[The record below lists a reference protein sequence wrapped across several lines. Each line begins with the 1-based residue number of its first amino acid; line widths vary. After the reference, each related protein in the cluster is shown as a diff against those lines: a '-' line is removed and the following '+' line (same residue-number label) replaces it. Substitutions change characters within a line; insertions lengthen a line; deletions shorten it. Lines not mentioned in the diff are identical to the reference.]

1 MDDTSERRS
10 LVAGGLAKA
19 LNKSG
24 SAIVTAYDATAG
36 LVSKA
41 ADAVTVLKP
50 KGSVGP
56 VFSRGVKLNTKGR
69 LDLKIK
75 DLEKILSSGKKN
87 FKEFE
92 TKYDVFSTILRDLSI
107 LKKQLEKNQT
117 GIEEK
122 ITTLSEQLMEVLESL
137 SSRQSADGLGQTL
150 PTINYVRREHEKIDY
165 EKISDATKE
174 TLRDFEKRL
183 AAFLSV
189 SRDTHH
195 ELRGGSDIGQ
205 AVNES
210 ALSNL
215 SKQIAGI
222 SKAISTL
229 IAATVN
235 IGAQKTDYDKIV
247 SANKDALQDFERRF
261 VPLTVALRDI
271 PSLIGRLEKNQAAV
285 EGKLTGLSKHTVDML
300 SALKGLL
307 AVGAAH
313 KGSMSKADLAK
324 LNFDTI
330 DYEKI
335 ADVSKGA
342 MRDFEK
348 LLVPLASAL
357 REIPSVINRIE
368 QNQTGL
374 ESKLSA
380 LSKQTGNMV
389 SVLNALLA
397 TGAGKSGQ
405 AGDYAKV
412 NFETVDYERIDN
424 AIKSALRGFEN
435 KLATLKSDPA
445 GVSMPMTNTAENT
458 AAIEGKLTELSKQ
471 MGDVVSVLKNFLAVS
486 QRVQSTGEYE
496 KIDYDKLTVERI
508 DYEKIASINSR
519 ILTDLEN
526 KLDSLSSLSNDISI
540 VKSQTKD
547 VQSAVEG
554 KLAGLT
560 SEVTTVKGALVHI
573 IRFLMTMSPKK

>member
-19 LNKSG
+19 LNASG
-24 SAIVTAYDATAG
+24 SALVNVYDTTAG

-56 VFSRGVKLNTKGR
+56 VFRRAVKLNTKGR

-75 DLEKILSSGKKN
+75 DIERILSSGKKN
-87 FKEFE
+87 LKEFE
-92 TKYDVFSTILRDLSI
+92 TKYDVFSTILRDLSM
-107 LKKQLEKNQT
+107 LKKQLEKNQA

-122 ITTLSEQLMEVLESL
+122 ITTLSEQLMDVLESL
-137 SSRQSADGLGQTL
+137 SSRQNADGQGESL
-150 PTINYVRREHEKIDY
+150 PAINYVRREHEKIDY

-174 TLRDFEKRL
+174 TLREFEKRL
-183 AAFLSV
+183 AAFLSAAP
-189 SRDTHH
+189 S
-195 ELRGGSDIGQ
+195 LRGDSDIGH
-205 AVNES
+205 AINES

-222 SKAISTL
+222 SKALSTL
-229 IAATVN
+229 LAATVN
-235 IGAQKTDYDKIV
+235 IGAQKTDYDKITN
-247 SANKDALQDFERRF
+247 ANRDALQDFERRF

-285 EGKLTGLSKHTVDML
+285 EGKLTGLSKHTVEML

-307 AVGAAH
+307 AVGAAQ
-313 KGSMSKADLAK
+313 KGGINKAELSK
-324 LNFDTI
+324 LNFETI

-335 ADVSKGA
+335 ADVSKGS

-368 QNQTGL
+368 NNQAGL
-374 ESKLSA
+374 ENKLSV

-397 TGAGKSGQ
+397 SGAGKS
-405 AGDYAKV
+405 A
-412 NFETVDYERIDN
+412 
-424 AIKSALRGFEN
+424 
-435 KLATLKSDPA
+435 P
-445 GVSMPMTNTAENT
+445 VSSSTPVINTTENT
-458 AAIEGKLTELSKQ
+458 TVIEEKLTELSKQ
-471 MGDVVSVLKNFLAVS
+471 MGDVVSVLRNFLAAS
-486 QRVQSTGEYE
+486 QRVHSTSEYE
-496 KIDYDKLTVERI
+496 KIDYEKLTVERI
-508 DYEKIASINSR
+508 DYEKIASINNG
-519 ILTDLEN
+519 ILTGLEN
-526 KLDSLSSLSNDISI
+526 KLDSLSSLSNDVSI
-540 VKSQTKD
+540 VKTQTKE
-547 VQSAVEG
+547 VQSALEG
-554 KLAGLT
+554 KLTGLT
-560 SEVTTVKGALVHI
+560 GEVTTVKGALVQI
-573 IRFLMTMSPKK
+573 IRFLMNMSPKK

>member
-19 LNKSG
+19 LNASG
-24 SAIVTAYDATAG
+24 SAIVNVYDTTAG

-56 VFSRGVKLNTKGR
+56 VFRRAVKLNTKGR

-75 DLEKILSSGKKN
+75 DIERILSSGKKN

-92 TKYDVFSTILRDLSI
+92 TKYDVFSTILRDLSM
-107 LKKQLEKNQT
+107 LKKQLEKNQA

-122 ITTLSEQLMEVLESL
+122 ITTLSEQLMDVLESL
-137 SSRQSADGLGQTL
+137 SSRQNADGQGESL
-150 PTINYVRREHEKIDY
+150 PAINYVRREHDKIDY
-165 EKISDATKE
+165 EKISDVTKE
-174 TLRDFEKRL
+174 TLREFEKRL

-189 SRDTHH
+189 SRDAAPS
-195 ELRGGSDIGQ
+195 LRGDSDIGH

-222 SKAISTL
+222 SKALSTL
-229 IAATVN
+229 LAATVN
-235 IGAQKTDYDKIV
+235 IGAQKTDYDKITN
-247 SANKDALQDFERRF
+247 ANRDALQDFERRF

-285 EGKLTGLSKHTVDML
+285 EGKLSGLSKHTVEML

-307 AVGAAH
+307 AVGAAQ
-313 KGSMSKADLAK
+313 KGGINKAELSK
-324 LNFDTI
+324 LNFETI

-335 ADVSKGA
+335 ADVSKGS

-368 QNQTGL
+368 NNQTGL
-374 ESKLSA
+374 ENKLSV

-397 TGAGKSGQ
+397 SGAGKS
-405 AGDYAKV
+405 APV
-412 NFETVDYERIDN
+412 
-424 AIKSALRGFEN
+424 S
-435 KLATLKSDPA
+435 S
-445 GVSMPMTNTAENT
+445 SMPVINTTEHT
-458 AAIEGKLTELSKQ
+458 TVIEEKLTELSKQ
-471 MGDVVSVLKNFLAVS
+471 MGDVVSVLGNFLAAS
-486 QRVQSTGEYE
+486 QRVQSTNEYE
-496 KIDYDKLTVERI
+496 KIDYEKFTVERI
-508 DYEKIASINSR
+508 DYEKIASINSG
-519 ILTDLEN
+519 ILIGLEN
-526 KLDSLSSLSNDISI
+526 KLDSLSSLSNDLSI
-540 VKSQTKD
+540 VKTQTKD
-547 VQSAVEG
+547 VQSTLEG
-554 KLAGLT
+554 KLTGLT
-560 SEVTTVKGALVHI
+560 SEVTTVKGALVQI
-573 IRFLMTMSPKK
+573 IRFLMNMSPKR